1 MSALAIT
8 PHDPQPSPFHKGC
21 APKYHA
27 RLKHDGRTLAVLQG
41 DTRENAFSRA
51 ESLTEALLLN
61 RSSVSI
67 EDA

>member
-8 PHDPQPSPFHKGC
+8 AHDPQPSPFHKGF

-41 DTRENAFSRA
+41 DTCSAFSFRPFA
-51 ESLTEALLLN
+51 ARQIAGTSEFS
-61 RSSVSI
+61 
-67 EDA
+67 

>member
-8 PHDPQPSPFHKGC
+8 AHDSQPSPFHKGF
-21 APKYHA
+21 APKYHP
-27 RLKHDGRTLAVLQG
+27 RLKHEGRTLAVLQG
-41 DTRENAFSRA
+41 DSLGSAFSRA
-51 ESLTEALLLN
+51 ERLSEALLLN